1 MLANARARKDFLNFA
16 CALAPT
22 TFEHVL
28 AHLFCLEYHS
38 SGFACLAPADRTQ
51 LNQQNTMPAFHRN
64 ALVAALLASAATVE
78 GFAPVGSTPR
88 TAAAPLSNNA
98 NDGSSSTTA
107 LSAIDPSA
115 IFPAALFG
123 GAVFATVQF
132 SDKETSVA
140 DAVAKKKKDT
150 SSTSTS
156 TATIEKEPVVAEEKV
171 VEEDKEAEPAPTP
184 APAKD
189 ERKYEFT
196 TPAAKRKKEA
206 KVEAPAPVPAPAP
219 VAPKA
224 ATPAN
229 KDISEIRNEVAST
242 LDSRKEMQK
251 RLDDAKASRDAAKS
265 KEEPAAVEVAEED
278 VAEEDTAAAVEEAD
292 DDDSEEKVTGR
303 KRRFVG
309 KVVKKVVMPWKK
321 WNSL

>member
-1 MLANARARKDFLNFA
+1 
-16 CALAPT
+16 
-22 TFEHVL
+22 
-28 AHLFCLEYHS
+28 
-38 SGFACLAPADRTQ
+38 
-51 LNQQNTMPAFHRN
+51 MPAFHRN
-64 ALVAALLASAATVE
+64 ALVAALLASAASVE
-78 GFAPVGSTPR
+78 GFAPVGSTTPR
-88 TAAAPLSNNA
+88 TAA

-140 DAVAKKKKDT
+140 DVVAKKEDT
-150 SSTSTS
+150 SSPSTTTS
-156 TATIEKEPVVAEEKV
+156 TATIEKEPEVAEKEV
-171 VEEDKEAEPAPTP
+171 VEEAKEAEPAPAP

-206 KVEAPAPVPAPAP
+206 KVEAPVPVPAPAP
-219 VAPKA
+219 APTPAAPKA
-224 ATPAN
+224 AAAPAN

-265 KEEPAAVEVAEED
+265 KEEPAAVDVTEED
-278 VAEEDTAAAVEEAD
+278 VADEETAAAVDEAD
-292 DDDSEEKVTGR
+292 DDAREEKVTGR

>member
-1 MLANARARKDFLNFA
+1 MPSIISAAGSIT
-16 CALAPT
+16 ALALLALPCPT
-22 TFEHVL
+22 YT
-28 AHLFCLEYHS
+28 AH
-38 SGFACLAPADRTQ
+38 

-64 ALVAALLASAATVE
+64 ALVAALLASAASVE
-78 GFAPVGSTPR
+78 GFAPVGSTTPVPR
-88 TAAAPLSNNA
+88 TAA

-132 SDKETSVA
+132 SDKETYVA
-140 DAVAKKKKDT
+140 DVVAKKEDT
-150 SSTSTS
+150 SSTSTTTS
-156 TATIEKEPVVAEEKV
+156 TATVEKEPEVAEETV
-171 VEEDKEAEPAPTP
+171 VEEAKEAEPAPAP

-219 VAPKA
+219 A
-224 ATPAN
+224 AVPAN

-265 KEEPAAVEVAEED
+265 KEEPAAVEAAEED
-278 VAEEDTAAAVEEAD
+278 VAEEETAAAVDEAD
-292 DDDSEEKVTGR
+292 DDASEEKVTGR